1 MKIYSNRSLVAFV
14 LIILFSFNT
23 AQAQSN
29 REEWQPP
36 DKIMD
41 AIGVKP
47 GMVIGELGA
56 GRGYM
61 TFYLAERVGKEGL
74 VYAND
79 ISQSSLD
86 EISSRAKKEGVG
98 NIEIVMGEIEDPA
111 LPVKDLDMVI
121 MVYVLH
127 MLDKPME
134 FMENVKKYMTPET
147 PLVIIERNTQ
157 RERAHPPSF
166 MTNRE
171 ILETLEETGYILDRT
186 ETFLPM
192 DTIYIYRLNPG
203 TTD

>member
-1 MKIYSNRSLVAFV
+1 MNIRPKQSLVLFLMIV
-14 LIILFSFNT
+14 LFSFN
-23 AQAQSN
+23 AVQGQAN

-36 DKIMD
+36 GKIMD
-41 AIGVKP
+41 AVGVKP

-61 TFYLAERVGKEGL
+61 TFYLAERVGKKGK

-79 ISQSSLD
+79 ISQSALD
-86 EISSRAKKEGVG
+86 EITARAKREGFK
-98 NIEIVMGEIEDPA
+98 NIETVMGEIEDPT
-111 LPVKDLDMVI
+111 LPVKDPDMLI

-147 PLVIIERNTQ
+147 PLVIIERITQ

-171 ILETLEETGYILDRT
+171 ILDTLQKTGYILERT
-186 ETFLPM
+186 ETFLPK
-192 DTIYIYRLNPG
+192 DTIYIYRLTPVA
-203 TTD
+203 TD